1 MIDVAFTRATIAPAR
16 LAVVIDVL
24 RASSSITQ
32 ALAGGYRRVMCCRTL
47 ADAVA
52 LRAPGRVLAGERDCV
67 PPPGFD
73 LGNSPSGF
81 RSPRGEEVVLTTTN
95 GTPALLEAAASADEV
110 LIGCLLNLRALLAHI
125 DELAPGGDPDV
136 ILICAGTHGRPAL
149 EDVYLAGRIA
159 GALGGART
167 DAARVAE
174 AVAAS
179 YREPRAALA
188 ASADAAV
195 LEEVGLGRDI
205 DCCARE
211 SVLDVVPRTSALEQG
226 VAIVE
231 PAPTP
236 GQPAS
241 AGPRSEERPLGS
253 ARSEPGASRGT

>member
-1 MIDVAFTRATIAPAR
+1 VVDVAFTPSAFESADV
-16 LAVVIDVL
+16 AVVVDVL
-24 RASSSITQ
+24 RATTTVAA
-32 ALAGGYRRVMCCRTL
+32 ALAAGHGRVLCCEDVETAER
-47 ADAVA
+47 
-52 LRAPGRVLAGERDCV
+52 LREPGRVLAGERDCV
-67 PPPGFD
+67 PPAGFD

-241 AGPRSEERPLGS
+241 AGSRSEERPLAS